1 MSSFATGRTTHS
13 VHRQRFSSSTPGLD
27 NYSNPHNIGRHV
39 EDSFKQ
45 FDIDMPKSVRN
56 TIDAAR
62 EGDLPQGVD

>member
-13 VHRQRFSSSTPGLD
+13 VLRQRFSYSTPGPD
-27 NYSNPHNIGRHV
+27 NYSNPRNIGRHV

-62 EGDLPQGVD
+62 EGDLPKGVD